1 MESPSGPHAAT
12 PAELKERIAAER
24 AGVPF
29 VFWREPAG
37 QRIVVLEGDR
47 IAVGRGEEADVRLLA
62 DEQVSRLHAELEL
75 IAGEW
80 TVADDGLS
88 RNGSF
93 VNGERVGGRRRL
105 ADGDELRFGDTLV
118 AFRAPGAPTDAATAA
133 APDPADVERLTETQ
147 RNILIALARPFRD
160 DNRYAAPAT
169 NQAVAD
175 ELFLSLDA
183 VKGHL
188 RVLFDRFGIADL
200 PQNQK
205 RVRLVEL
212 ALRSGAISMRD
223 LG

>member
-1 MESPSGPHAAT
+1 M
-12 PAELKERIAAER
+12 
-24 AGVPF
+24 
-29 VFWREPAG
+29 
-37 QRIVVLEGDR
+37 
-47 IAVGRGEEADVRLLA
+47 
-62 DEQVSRLHAELEL
+62 
-75 IAGEW
+75 
-80 TVADDGLS
+80 
-88 RNGSF
+88 
-93 VNGERVGGRRRL
+93 
-105 ADGDELRFGDTLV
+105 
-118 AFRAPGAPTDAATAA
+118 FRAPRPQTDAATAA
-133 APDPADVERLTETQ
+133 APDPADVERLTDTQ
-147 RNILIALARPFRD
+147 RQILVALARPFRD
-160 DNRYAAPAT
+160 DNRYAAPAS

>member
-1 MESPSGPHAAT
+1 MESPAGPHAAT

-24 AGVPF
+24 AGNPF
-29 VFWREPAG
+29 VYWREPAG
-37 QRIVVLEGDR
+37 QRIAVLGGDR
-47 IAVGRGEEADVRLLA
+47 IAVGRGEEAQVRLIA

-80 TVADDGLS
+80 TLADDGLS

-93 VNGERVGGRRRL
+93 VNGERVAGRRRL
-105 ADGDELRFGDTLV
+105 TDGDELRFGDTLV
-118 AFRAPGAPTDAATAA
+118 VFRAPRPQTDAATAA
-133 APDPADVERLTETQ
+133 APDPAGVERLTDTQ
-147 RNILIALARPFRD
+147 RQILVALARPFRD
-160 DNRYAAPAT
+160 DNRYAAPAS